1 MKLRWKFFFILLVFS
16 LIPLGAITVVSQRA
30 TKRMAAMIAEDVR
43 QNLTRLANGVLK
55 LTAENSATILE
66 HSAKSI
72 EFALAGLARE
82 AEAVFAEEPPASVK
96 VYFAPD
102 FDDPAT
108 APPDF
113 GPQLGYTS
121 QSTEGDPVTQSIS
134 LDQPVFLLAP
144 GVSASDAAEEVN
156 RLSLLTDFF
165 SETFAR
171 LGPTLHWIYVSSESG
186 VHISFPGHGGYPA
199 EYDPRQRP
207 WYVEATDE
215 IRWTLPQ
222 LDATTGQVIMT
233 ASKQLR
239 HPDGS
244 RAGVAAMDV
253 LLTEALRIESL
264 SSLWTTAMRSFLVK
278 PALNPETRTTELLV
292 VAQKG
297 YQTQAASWQ
306 GSIEPER
313 LTAEDPRQMSELIK
327 ELGSGRSGYLEMP
340 YKGVASI
347 WAFAPIG
354 AGASFVVVVPR
365 NVIDRLPEKTDTV
378 IQTFTT
384 EKLLITAVA
393 ALGVILLATV
403 AALAGSRAFTRPMYE
418 MVDAAERLSRGDLS
432 VRVRN
437 RTGDERDQVIQAF
450 NDMVPKLEDQ
460 LRMRESL
467 QLATEVQQNL
477 LPRQEPSLP
486 GLDIAGTSRYCD
498 ETGGDY
504 YDFLGVGRGHTG
516 PAAVVVGDVSGHG
529 AHAALL
535 MASARAALRLRASLP
550 GSPAEIVADLNRQ
563 FTEDV
568 GDTGAF
574 MTLFYLSVDG
584 ARKTIRWVRAGH
596 DPAIY
601 YEPESG
607 RFEELGGHGAPLGV
621 TDDVMFEEREKTRLK
636 TGGVIFIGT
645 DGIWETT
652 RSDGRLFGKEALL
665 EIIRTHC
672 HHSAHD
678 IIQAVIGALEAY
690 RQGLRPSD
698 DITMVVVK
706 MV

>member
-1 MKLRWKFFFILLVFS
+1 MKLRWKIFFILLVFS
-16 LIPLGAITVVSQRA
+16 LIPLGAITIVSQRE
-30 TKRMAAMIAEDVR
+30 TRRMGAMISEDVR
-43 QNLTRLANGVLK
+43 QNLTRLANGVVK
-55 LTAENSATILE
+55 LTTENSATILE
-66 HSAKSI
+66 LSRRSI

-82 AEAVFAEEPPASVK
+82 AEAVFAEEPPGSVK

-102 FDDPAT
+102 FDDPAS

-113 GPQLGYTS
+113 GPQLGYIS
-121 QSTEGDPVTQSIS
+121 KSADGHPVNQFVS

-144 GVSASDAAEEVN
+144 GVSAADAAEDVN
-156 RLSLLTDFF
+156 RLSLLTDLF
-165 SETFAR
+165 SETFAK
-171 LGPTLHWIYVSSESG
+171 LAPTLHWVYVSSETG

-199 EYDPRQRP
+199 EYDPRLRP
-207 WYVEATDE
+207 WYGEATDE
-215 IRWTLPQ
+215 IRWTLP
-222 LDATTGQVIMT
+222 LVDATTGQVIMT

-244 RAGVAAMDV
+244 RAGVAAVDV

-264 SSLWTTAMRSFLVK
+264 SSLWTTAMRSFLVT
-278 PALNPETRTTELLV
+278 PVLNAETRTTELLI
-292 VAQKG
+292 VAQKS

-313 LTAEDPRQMSELIK
+313 LTSEDPRQMTELVK

-340 YKGVASI
+340 YRGIASI

-354 AGASFVVVVPR
+354 AGAAFVVVVPR
-365 NVIDRLPEKTDTV
+365 DVIDRLPEKTDTV
-378 IQTFTT
+378 IQAFTA

-393 ALGVILLATV
+393 ALGAILLAIV
-403 AALAGSRAFTRPMYE
+403 AALAGSRAFTRPMYALA
-418 MVDAAERLSRGDLS
+418 DAAQRLSRGDLS

-504 YDFLGVGRGHTG
+504 YDFLGVGRELTT

-550 GSPAEIVADLNRQ
+550 GSPAEIVTDLNRQ

-574 MTLFYLSVDG
+574 MTLFYLAVDG
-584 ARKTIRWVRAGH
+584 PRKTVRWVRAGH

-601 YEPESG
+601 YDPESE
-607 RFEELGGHGAPLGV
+607 RFEEFGGHGAPLGV
-621 TDDVMFEEREKTRLK
+621 NDEVLFEEREKTRLK

-645 DGIWETT
+645 DGIWETA
-652 RSDGRLFGKEALL
+652 RPDGRLFGKDALL

-672 HHSAHD
+672 HHSARD
-678 IIQAVIGALEAY
+678 IVQAVIGALEAY
-690 RQGLRPSD
+690 RQGLKPSD

-706 MV
+706 IV